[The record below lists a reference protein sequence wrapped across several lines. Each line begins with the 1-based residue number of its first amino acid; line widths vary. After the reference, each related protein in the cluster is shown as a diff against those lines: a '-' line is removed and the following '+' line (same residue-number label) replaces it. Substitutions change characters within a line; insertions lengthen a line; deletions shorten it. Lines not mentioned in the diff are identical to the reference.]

1 MDRIPPPKLQEVYL
15 HFPDFYVLLL
25 KKGYNTVALS
35 QLFRDMLLWYNS
47 KWPFLGGFSNGKFSN
62 RSLNIWYVY
71 SVLQWIKYKYNTFMQ
86 FASHCIMFLCP
97 NFFLKLE
104 FCNHAGI
111 HISSYTT
118 YTYNLTSGDWITH
131 FAMYAV
137 RHYWSCI
144 MLRINL
150 ARLNKKSTLSL
161 SDLCKNKSITVNE

>member
-25 KKGYNTVALS
+25 KKGYYTVALS
-35 QLFRDMLLWYNS
+35 QLFRDMLAHAHAMIQF
-47 KWPFLGGFSNGKFSN
+47 KMTFLGGVSNGKFSN
-62 RSLNIWYVY
+62 RSLNVWYVY
-71 SVLQWIKYKYNTFMQ
+71 SVLQWIKYKYNRFMQ
-86 FASHCIMFLCP
+86 FASYCIMFLCP

-111 HISSYTT
+111 HISSDTT
-118 YTYNLTSGDWITH
+118 YTYNLTSGHWITH

-161 SDLCKNKSITVNE
+161 SDLCKN